1 MEIFNTYGLRLKC
14 VKFINY
20 SYLIVEKS
28 SNKACII
35 DPSWELAKIER
46 AISNLKVNLQFI
58 LLTHAHFDHI
68 NLAECIARKYDI
80 DVYMSEQEIQATS
93 FKCYKLHALN
103 DGDRI
108 ELGKSSVRCML
119 TPGHT
124 KGSMSYSVDNK
135 LFTGDFIFIEGCGI
149 CPCEK
154 DAEEMY
160 LSINKELKEFNDETL
175 IYPGH
180 SYGIAPGKT
189 LSYIKR
195 NNIYFNFSN
204 VSDFAQFRLRDGQ
217 TDLFSFK

>member
-93 FKCYKLHALN
+93 FKCY
-103 DGDRI
+103 
-108 ELGKSSVRCML
+108 
-119 TPGHT
+119 
-124 KGSMSYSVDNK
+124 
-135 LFTGDFIFIEGCGI
+135 
-149 CPCEK
+149 
-154 DAEEMY
+154 
-160 LSINKELKEFNDETL
+160 
-175 IYPGH
+175 
-180 SYGIAPGKT
+180 
-189 LSYIKR
+189 
-195 NNIYFNFSN
+195 
-204 VSDFAQFRLRDGQ
+204 
-217 TDLFSFK
+217 